1 MYGASS
7 AGANRETPEIPTL
20 AGERR
25 ESVVVK
31 STRAFVVLAWVVAIP
46 AGAYGKTG

>member
-1 MYGASS
+1 MYGASFP
-7 AGANRETPEIPTL
+7 GANRETLEIPTH

-25 ESVVVK
+25 ESVMVK

-46 AGAYGKTG
+46 AGA